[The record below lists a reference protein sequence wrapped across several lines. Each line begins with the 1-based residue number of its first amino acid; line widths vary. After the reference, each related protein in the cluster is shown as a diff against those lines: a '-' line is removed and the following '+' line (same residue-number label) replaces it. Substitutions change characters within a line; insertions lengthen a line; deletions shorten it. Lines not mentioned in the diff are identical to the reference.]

1 MEAQESKYF
10 KMEKEAPMRFGIMK
24 VIDKSSRDWS
34 KLKYEY
40 NVGKWRP
47 YCSQHY
53 WRVWREMELTTRRS
67 KKYLGHGLEDW
78 EEGMFV
84 FQVKI

>member
-53 WRVWREMELTTRRS
+53 
-67 KKYLGHGLEDW
+67 
-78 EEGMFV
+78 
-84 FQVKI
+84 

>member
-1 MEAQESKYF
+1 VGAQESKYF
-10 KMEKEAPMRFGIMK
+10 KMEKEASMGFGIME

-47 YCSQHY
+47 CYSQHY
-53 WRVWREMELTTRRS
+53 
-67 KKYLGHGLEDW
+67 
-78 EEGMFV
+78 
-84 FQVKI
+84 